1 MIYIRSFAKWMI
13 ICILI
18 AILAGTGSAL
28 FLVLLDYCTQ
38 IRIQHRFLIALLPI
52 AGLITALIYQ
62 TVGKPSSLGNQ
73 LIVENILQPS
83 KPVLPFLMA
92 PFIFA
97 TTLLSHLFG
106 ASAGR
111 EGTALQISA
120 GLSDQLT
127 KPFKLTD
134 KERALL
140 LLAAVAAGFGS
151 VFGTPIAGAIFA
163 LEFATNKKAVSF
175 YSILLVF
182 VCAFLAHWVCLAWGV
197 VHTEYLIKQ
206 LPKISFNNFLF
217 IVLVSIIF
225 GLVAFLFKTGL
236 HYFKV
241 RAITH
246 LPNELWRSVIGGTFI
261 ALIVYITNGFDF
273 IGLGIE
279 SMIRAFDTPANH
291 NDFAIKMLLT
301 ILTLSVGFKGGE
313 VTPLFFIGA
322 TLGSGLSLVLPL
334 PISFLAG
341 MGMVSVFGAAAKTPL
356 AAALLA
362 LELFGKEYFIYAFA
376 ICIIASFIAGKKSIY
391 QPS

>member
-1 MIYIRSFAKWMI
+1 MIYIRSFAKWMV

-18 AILAGTGSAL
+18 AILAGSGSAL

-38 IRIQHRFLIALLPI
+38 IRMQQRFLIALLPI

-111 EGTALQISA
+111 EGTALQIST

-127 KPFKLTD
+127 KPFNLSD
-134 KERALL
+134 NERALL

-163 LEFATNKKAVSF
+163 LEFATNKKAVSL

-206 LPKISFNNFLF
+206 LPKISFINLLF

-225 GLVAFLFKTGL
+225 GLVAFAFKTGL

-241 RAITH
+241 KASTY
-246 LPNELWRSVIGGTFI
+246 LPNELWRSVIGGAFI

-279 SMIRAFDTPANH
+279 SMVRAFDTPAH
-291 NDFAIKMLLT
+291 QYDFAIKMFLT

-341 MGMVSVFGAAAKTPL
+341 MGMVSVFGASAKTPL

-362 LELFGKEYFIYAFA
+362 LELFGKEYFIYSFA

-391 QPS
+391 QPL

>member
-18 AILAGTGSAL
+18 AILAGSGSAL

-62 TVGKPSSLGNQ
+62 TAGKPSSSGNQ

-206 LPKISFNNFLF
+206 LPKISFINLLF

-225 GLVAFLFKTGL
+225 GLVAFAFKTGL

-341 MGMVSVFGAAAKTPL
+341 MGMVSVFGASAKTPL

-362 LELFGKEYFIYAFA
+362 LELFGKEYFIYSFA

-391 QPS
+391 QPL